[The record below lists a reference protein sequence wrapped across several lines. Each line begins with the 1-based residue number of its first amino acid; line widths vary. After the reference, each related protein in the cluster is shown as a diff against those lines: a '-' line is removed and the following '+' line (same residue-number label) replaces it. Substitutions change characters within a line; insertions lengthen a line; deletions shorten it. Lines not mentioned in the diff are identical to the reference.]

1 MILLDT
7 KVCVGILRGDRNV
20 LSAYAKNAGNVAM
33 SAMTVGELFF
43 GAEKSQNRERNL
55 GLVEQFVA
63 AMPIVQTDNDIMRRF
78 GREKARLQAAGTPV
92 EDADILIA
100 ATALTLSSPLAT
112 GNTRHFVRFPD
123 LELSNWFA
131 GATP

>member
-7 KVCVGILRGDRNV
+7 NICVGILRGNRNV

-78 GREKARLQAAGTPV
+78 GREKARLQLAGMPV

-100 ATALTLSSPLAT
+100 ATALTLSSSLAT
-112 GNTRHFVRFPD
+112 GNTRHFARFPD
-123 LELSNWFA
+123 LELANWFA
-131 GATP
+131 L

>member
-7 KVCVGILRGDRNV
+7 NVCVGILRGDRNV
-20 LSAYAKNAGNVAM
+20 LSAYARNVGNVAM

-55 GLVEQFVA
+55 VIVEQFVA
-63 AMPIVQTDNDIMRRF
+63 AMPIVQTDNDVMRRF
-78 GREKARLQAAGTPV
+78 GREKARLQAAGMPV

-100 ATALTLSSPLAT
+100 STALTLSVPLAT

-123 LELSNWFA
+123 LELDNWFA
-131 GATP
+131 LQ

>member
-7 KVCVGILRGDRNV
+7 NVCVGILRGDRNV
-20 LSAYAKNAGNVAM
+20 LAAYAKNAGNVAM

-43 GAEKSQNRERNL
+43 GAEESQNRERNL

-78 GREKARLQAAGTPV
+78 GRRRRGFRLQ
-92 EDADILIA
+92 ER
-100 ATALTLSSPLAT
+100 LSRTRISSLPRPL
-112 GNTRHFVRFPD
+112 
-123 LELSNWFA
+123 
-131 GATP
+131 